1 MASIQQMK
9 SAIGQNQ
16 CRYDQVFTTVRSNL
30 SGLNLP
36 PELIDEIIARQITV
50 SFEKGA
56 MLFGEGT
63 TDGMLA
69 CVLTGYVSVYCP
81 VGDGDRTL
89 YRLAGPGE
97 IIGYPDYV
105 DRSGRRARM
114 FEAMAASKCTVGLF
128 SRDQV
133 IRLFSTLAPDHLVT
147 ILTSLNTF
155 WSENLRYF
163 ATLLS
168 LPLSE
173 RLTIVLDDLAA
184 RAGVHDAEGVI
195 LIPELGHDDLA
206 EMIGCS
212 RPMVSRMIA
221 DMIRRKKIAKRDKQY
236 VLLRNLNVNKQ
247 DSKPASK
254 PGKVAVDGAPFFVA
268 PAPRRGS
275 LSMVESVPA

>member
-1 MASIQQMK
+1 M
-9 SAIGQNQ
+9 
-16 CRYDQVFTTVRSNL
+16 
-30 SGLNLP
+30 NLP
-36 PELIDEIIARQITV
+36 PELIDEIIARQIMV
-50 SFEKGA
+50 SFEKDA

-69 CVLTGYVSVYCP
+69 CVLAGYVSVYCP

-133 IRLFSTLAPDHLVT
+133 IRLFSTLPADHLVS

-155 WSENLRYF
+155 WSETLRYF
-163 ATLLS
+163 ATLLN

-173 RLTIVLDDLAA
+173 RLRIVLDDLAK
-184 RAGVHDAEGVI
+184 RAGVHDAEGII

-221 DMIRRKKIAKRDKQY
+221 DMINGKKITKRGKQY
-236 VLLRNLNVNKQ
+236 VLLGNWNVNKQ
-247 DSKPASK
+247 SSKSGSGPKPAVVKGSRTLS
-254 PGKVAVDGAPFFVA
+254 
-268 PAPRRGS
+268 RRLPTAETYPWGPVFP
-275 LSMVESVPA
+275 LER